1 VIIGSKFGQHEPL
14 TTRLHN
20 LVRSY
25 PKGLGILKEFIQNA
39 DDAEADEIVFVI
51 DEQEYEV
58 TGLPD
63 SMHWL
68 HTTPAL
74 LVYNN
79 KSFSDRDIKG
89 IQDIGDSGK
98 SLSLGKTGRFG
109 LGFNSSYNVTDVP
122 CFFTR
127 NELYFFD
134 PHFQTIPEASVESP
148 GRSFRVD
155 ELIGAKWPLLDA
167 FLPFAGNG
175 YEFDGTVFRLPFRST
190 QQASNSRIKKDAY
203 TVSDALEA
211 VNELQQMGSAILLFL
226 KNVRRLKVEHRKRDG
241 SVLCLLSIHATNF
254 NEIVKSRAEVNTL
267 LSSPDPDCIL
277 GELSERGSVYS
288 SCRHEYLITENEIQ
302 RTETWRV
309 IDGFFVDDKHEVIN
323 ACRKIL
329 DKEEKALPYAGTAWS
344 LDSDRQSAGRLFCFL
359 PIPMQTSMPVQIN
372 GYFDLDESRQNMF
385 LDRSAHG
392 SDRLRVDWNRIL
404 LQTSVAMAYVQ
415 LLEELRLDIGII
427 GIDSYCRAFPTA
439 STNEGGWEY
448 WLTATFYPQAAI
460 APLIWISGGTQ
471 WRALSETRSLPHALL
486 SMADL
491 LVAEDFLPIPFPSL
505 PHHLRHGFTIC
516 DIDVPE
522 LTPHELRIQL
532 KEQRDVDCPL
542 HIAPRACL
550 RKRDYIEQIFRFC
563 LSDYPENDIS
573 GLPLAIDSRGHLRTL
588 GFTVSPLYLAGKSWD
603 LEVFWDRQNWFVD
616 FDFANNVGLSE
627 AKGAKLFD
635 MDSERFVSELAAYV
649 SAQNANEDLRMKEG
663 AFGSLTDTWLRAVFK
678 RLIESDLSKLKS
690 EVNKIP
696 LIPDQNRVLHSMGSA
711 ATPLLSRGS
720 KELRRA
726 LNELSVPLVQGVSD
740 ELFQLLLDFSRKEDC
755 LWTVTPRDLID
766 TLECQCEE
774 ILQSYEK
781 VTDAQRALLDY
792 FSKEESLAD
801 IQKFT
806 DRQKTLRGLKIFP
819 TAEGRLVNLED
830 SAYVPQEFKFP
841 TVNFDVVLL
850 DDGHKHQWRGLFDLL
865 NVPELSRA
873 RLIREVLL
881 PCFAD
886 LEPTARIEASSWLR
900 DNLSFAQSEDE
911 SKTPDNL
918 FEEVRN
924 APIIVCEDGTLRP
937 PKSVYQPESKL
948 ANDILGDQAA
958 FPDMLETYA
967 QNHDRWLEF
976 FRQLDMPIEP
986 RIADVVTY
994 VRKLVSNAPGKEN
1007 SGRLQTV
1014 YNFVRGRVD
1023 SEIQYQNELSYELSE
1038 AIDELA
1044 EIAWIPLRNEA
1055 GDLLCFSAPKEA
1067 YGCPRDIYFPR
1078 VGQLVASQAYITVL
1092 RPEPSKIVREAMGF
1106 PIKPPV
1112 ELVVHHFEQVLALCS
1127 TEEAMPNEGILVR
1140 ALAQIYRF
1148 FGGEAPKEPDA
1159 PEDTIEERDNDGAE
1173 DLETKFSEIPCI
1185 WDQKEKRFWRPS
1197 HVFSDNVQYMDPW
1210 RRTVRNNDDA
1220 IERGYEALGRKQSPT
1235 IGDWKQVLK
1244 EMSENRCA
1252 DSQGEVTVVIREV
1265 VRRIVEDL
1273 NQQGIVDDEVLV
1285 PTRRGGLVPAK
1296 AVYLADAPWYESM
1309 LDSLDV
1315 PLLSSSVSGIWGIQ
1329 RVLGIPSLAASIEQ
1343 RLIEYPAV
1351 SDLMQERTQCS
1362 NLESLLRSNE
1372 LIFGLR
1378 RLLRHEGHEVSSH
1391 SLSYL
1396 QQINVKC
1403 VKSIRTCL
1411 YLQTDGSERLIGD
1424 AEAEFYLDEENMV
1437 AMLAEHRRKYFH
1449 DDLADL
1455 LNRTLKDNSLM
1466 NLAPLVRILGYSPDE
1481 ISETLDA
1488 LKIRKYTF
1496 DVDEECMDQDEIA
1509 PQEFPDYDVEEMER
1523 GNDVATEECI
1533 APVQIVDSD
1542 IAEVE
1547 IVDEQ
1552 AKPSLNDSESG
1563 KRMDRPSEPSTATRP
1578 QSSFSGQ
1585 STASPGNAH
1594 FSGQYVNDGSPGS
1607 ESHIPGSS
1615 QRQYVDMEKQ
1625 GSGDG
1630 TSRTQRESISGS
1642 HRPSTQRRLVS
1653 YVSHTNNDSESGS
1666 TGTVDNDRQLQIGEL
1681 AVRIVIEHEKRIGRE
1696 ARPMAHLNAGYDVIA
1711 EGLDE
1716 KRYIEVKG
1724 TEAAWGERGV
1734 SMTATQ
1740 FFYARKNP
1748 GRDHWL
1754 YVVEGVLSSTPRIYK
1769 IHNPSELVDRFIFD
1783 GGWKQ
1788 IAESDDAEKI
1798 EILPPAQGDE
1808 VLFNGVFVGI
1818 VESTLPFGKF
1828 PLVIYRDLEGNQQK
1842 KRLADITVRAKQT

>member
-1 VIIGSKFGQHEPL
+1 
-14 TTRLHN
+14 
-20 LVRSY
+20 VRSY

-58 TGLPD
+58 TGLPY

-79 KSFSDRDIKG
+79 KPFSDRDIQG
-89 IQDIGDSGK
+89 IQNIGKSGK
-98 SLSLGKTGRFG
+98 SLSVGKTGRFG
-109 LGFNSSYNVTDVP
+109 LGFNGCYNVTDVP

-127 NELYFFD
+127 NELHFFD
-134 PHFQTIPEASVESP
+134 PHLQTIPDSSVESP
-148 GRSFRVD
+148 GRSFQVD
-155 ELIGAKWPLLDA
+155 ELISESWSLLDA
-167 FLPFAGNG
+167 FLPFVGNG
-175 YEFDGTVFRLPFRST
+175 NEFDGTVFRLPFRT
-190 QQASNSRIKKDAY
+190 NQQASSSLIKKDAY
-203 TVSDALEA
+203 TILDALEA
-211 VNELQQMGSAILLFL
+211 VRELQEISSAILLFL
-226 KNVRRLKVEHRKRDG
+226 KHVRRLKVEHRKRDG

-254 NEIVKSRAEVNTL
+254 NEILKSRAEVNNL
-267 LSSPDPDCIL
+267 LGSPDPDYIL
-277 GELSERGSVYS
+277 GDLSERGSVYS
-288 SCRHEYLITENEIQ
+288 SCYHEYSITANGAQ
-302 RTETWRV
+302 WTETWRV
-309 IDGFFVDDKHEVIN
+309 IDGFFVDDEHEVIN
-323 ACRKIL
+323 ACRKML
-329 DKEEKALPYAGTAWS
+329 DKEEKALPYAGAAWP
-344 LDSDRQSAGRLFCFL
+344 LHPDRQLAGRLFCFL

-392 SDRLRVDWNRIL
+392 SDRLRVDWNRTL
-404 LQTSVAMAYVQ
+404 LQTSVTMAYVQ
-415 LLEELRLDIGII
+415 LLKELRSDLGLI
-427 GIDSYCRAFPTA
+427 GIDSYYRAFPTVVI
-439 STNEGGWEY
+439 NEGSWEH
-448 WLTATFYPQAAI
+448 WLTATFYPQAAL
-460 APLIWISGGTQ
+460 APLIRVSGETQ
-471 WRALSETRSLPHALL
+471 WLELSETRSLPHALF
-486 SMADL
+486 SVADL
-491 LVAEDFLPIPFPSL
+491 LVAEDFLPIPHPSL
-505 PHHLRHGFTIC
+505 PHYLKSGFNIC
-516 DIDVPE
+516 DIEVPE
-522 LTPHELRIQL
+522 LSPHELRMQL

-542 HIAPRACL
+542 HAAPRGCL

-563 LSDYPENDIS
+563 LSDHPEDDIT
-573 GLPLAIDSRGHLRTL
+573 GLPLAIDCRGHLRTV
-588 GFTVSPLYLAGKSWD
+588 GFTDSPLYLVEKSWD

-616 FDFANNVGLSE
+616 FDLVNNVELSA

-649 SAQNANEDLRMKEG
+649 SAQNANNANEDLRMREG
-663 AFGSLTDTWLRAVFK
+663 AFGFLTDTWLRAVFK
-678 RLIESDLSKLKS
+678 RLLKSDLSKLKN
-690 EVNKIP
+690 EVNEIP

-720 KELRRA
+720 KELKRA

-740 ELFQLLLDFSRKEDC
+740 ELFQLLLDFSTKEDC

-781 VTDAQRALLDY
+781 ITDVQRALLDY

-801 IQKFT
+801 IQKLT
-806 DRQKTLRGLKIFP
+806 DRQKTLRSLKIFP

-830 SAYVPQEFKFP
+830 RAYVPQEFKFP

-850 DDGHKHQWRGLFDLL
+850 DDGHKHQWRDLFDLL

-911 SKTPDNL
+911 TGTSDNL

-924 APIIVCEDGTLRP
+924 ATIIACEDGTLRP

-948 ANDILGDQAA
+948 ARDILGDQAA
-958 FPDMLETYA
+958 FPDMRETYG
-967 QNHDRWLEF
+967 QNPDRWLEF
-976 FRQLDMPIEP
+976 FRQLDMPIAP

-994 VRKLVSNAPGKEN
+994 VRKLISNAPGKEN
-1007 SGRLQTV
+1007 SERLQVV
-1014 YNFVRGRVD
+1014 YDFVKGCVD
-1023 SEIQYQNELSYELSE
+1023 SEIQHQNELSYELSE

-1044 EIAWIPLRNEA
+1044 NIEWIPLRSEA
-1055 GDLLCFSAPKEA
+1055 GDLLCFTAPKEA
-1067 YGCPRDIYFPR
+1067 YGRPSDVYFPR
-1078 VGQLVASQAYITVL
+1078 VGQLVASQAYITIL
-1092 RPEPSKIVREAMGF
+1092 RPEPSKKTREAMGF

-1112 ELVVHHFEQVLALCS
+1112 ELAVDHFEQILALCS
-1127 TEEAMPNEGILVR
+1127 TEETMPNEVVLVR

-1148 FGGEAPKEPDA
+1148 FGGEAPKEADDPD
-1159 PEDTIEERDNDGAE
+1159 DTIEERNNDGAE
-1173 DLETKFSEIPCI
+1173 NLETRFSETPCI
-1185 WDQKEKRFWRPS
+1185 WDQEKKRFWRPS
-1197 HVFSDNVQYMDPW
+1197 HVFSDNVRYMDPW
-1210 RRTVRNNDDA
+1210 RQTLRNNDDA

-1244 EMSENRCA
+1244 EISESRCA
-1252 DSQGEVTVVIREV
+1252 DSQSEVTGVVCEV

-1273 NQQGIVDDEVLV
+1273 DQKGIVDEDVLV

-1315 PLLSSSVSGIWGIQ
+1315 PLLLSSVSGIWGIQ
-1329 RVLGIPSLAASIEQ
+1329 RVLGIHSLAASIKE

-1351 SDLMQERTQCS
+1351 SDLMEECAQCS
-1362 NLESLLRSNE
+1362 NLESLLRSSE

-1411 YLQTDGSERLIGD
+1411 YLQTDGGEWLIGD

-1437 AMLAEHRRKYFH
+1437 GMLAEHRRKYFH

-1455 LNRTLKDNSLM
+1455 LNRTLMDISLR
-1466 NLAPLVRILGYSPDE
+1466 NLAPLVRILGCNPGE
-1481 ISETLDA
+1481 ILDTLDA
-1488 LKIRKYTF
+1488 LKIRKYIF
-1496 DVDEECMDQDEIA
+1496 DVDEAHKDQDEIA
-1509 PQEFPDYDVEEMER
+1509 PQEFPDYDAEEMER
-1523 GNDVATEECI
+1523 GNDIATEECI

-1542 IAEVE
+1542 IAEAE

-1552 AKPSLNDSESG
+1552 ATPSLNDSESG
-1563 KRMDRPSEPSTATRP
+1563 KRVDRPSESSTATRP

-1585 STASPGNAH
+1585 STASPGNVR
-1594 FSGQYVNDGSPGS
+1594 FSGQYVNDGSPGP
-1607 ESHIPGSS
+1607 ESRVPGSR
-1615 QRQYVDMEKQ
+1615 QKQYVDMEKQ

-1630 TSRTQRESISGS
+1630 ISRTQRESASGS
-1642 HRPSTQRRLVS
+1642 HQPSTQRRLVS
-1653 YVSHTNNDSESGS
+1653 YVSHTRNDYESLS
-1666 TGTVDNDRQLQIGEL
+1666 TGTGNNDRQLQIGEI
-1681 AVRIVIEHEKRIGRE
+1681 AVKIVIEHEKRIGRE
-1696 ARPMAHLNAGYDVIA
+1696 ARSMAHLNAGYDLIA
-1711 EGLDE
+1711 EDCDG

-1724 TEAAWGERGV
+1724 IEAAWGERGV

-1740 FFYARKNP
+1740 FFYAKENP

-1754 YVVEGVLSSTPRIYK
+1754 YVVEGVLSNTPRIYK

-1788 IAESDDAEKI
+1788 IAESDDAKKI

-1818 VESTLPFGKF
+1818 VESTLSFGKF
-1828 PLVIYRDLEGNQQK
+1828 PLVIYRDSEGNQQK